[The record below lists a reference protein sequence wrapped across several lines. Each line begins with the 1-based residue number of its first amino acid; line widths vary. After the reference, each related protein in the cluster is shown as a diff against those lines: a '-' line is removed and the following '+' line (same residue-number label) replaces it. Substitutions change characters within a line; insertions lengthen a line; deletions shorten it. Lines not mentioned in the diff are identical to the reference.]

1 MLDGVIGIIRLK
13 IFKIYSGGYST
24 DVCPLPE
31 ASDDNVCGSTPSEGF
46 NVNEGAISKEIDL
59 DATDYVMYGDYN
71 SMYEIKSPSSDIQV
85 KIKIR

>member
-1 MLDGVIGIIRLK
+1 MMLDGVIGIIRLK
-13 IFKIYSGGYST
+13 IFKIYRRGYST

-31 ASDDNVCGSTPSEGF
+31 ASDDNVCGSTPSEEF
-46 NVNEGAISKEIDL
+46 KGAISKEIDL